1 MASSVASY
9 TELRAKVDSLFA
21 TSSGAIGAT
30 DEAPLV
36 DRALQEAGAA
46 LARAQDGGSKGDLAL
61 ATSVRPT
68 TSHSPRPPV
77 CQKQAGW
84 GRCADVTLSTR
95 TRWWISVADSNQPTA

>member
-46 LARAQDGGSKGDLAL
+46 LARAQDGGSYGRPAVN
-61 ATSVRPT
+61 ATT
-68 TSHSPRPPV
+68 TSFE
-77 CQKQAGW
+77 
-84 GRCADVTLSTR
+84 LSL
-95 TRWWISVADSNQPTA
+95 SVGFTKWTV

>member
-61 ATSVRPT
+61 ATSVRPI
-68 TSHSPRPPV
+68 RP
-77 CQKQAGW
+77 A
-84 GRCADVTLSTR
+84 RLCAKNKLVGD
-95 TRWWISVADSNQPTA
+95 AAPT